1 MKQLRCCLHAQFS
14 NAYFL
19 FIPVSNDSDSVISVN
34 ASSNTSGSELKN
46 SSSAAASSGSQSAA
60 SRLDDRHR
68 RRFFSHHDVCSMC
81 STLQPIDKATSTGTS
96 SNTGA
101 SAACAA
107 LKGAGDNQDQGDN
120 VSNDL
125 VLR

>member
-1 MKQLRCCLHAQFS
+1 M
-14 NAYFL
+14 
-19 FIPVSNDSDSVISVN
+19 SNDSDSVISVN

-46 SSSAAASSGSQSAA
+46 SSSAASSGGQSAA

-81 STLQPIDKATSTGTS
+81 STLQPIDKATSTGGTS

>member
-1 MKQLRCCLHAQFS
+1 MKQMRCCLHAF
-14 NAYFL
+14 FL
-19 FIPVSNDSDSVISVN
+19 LIPVSNDSDSVISVN

-46 SSSAAASSGSQSAA
+46 SSSAASSGGNSQSVA

-81 STLQPIDKATSTGTS
+81 STLQPIDKATSTGGTS

>member
-1 MKQLRCCLHAQFS
+1 MS
-14 NAYFL
+14 NG
-19 FIPVSNDSDSVISVN
+19 SDSVISVN

-46 SSSAAASSGSQSAA
+46 SSSAASSGGQSAA

-81 STLQPIDKATSTGTS
+81 STLQPIDKATSTGGTS

>member
-1 MKQLRCCLHAQFS
+1 MNQLRCSQFS
-14 NAYFL
+14 NTCFL

-46 SSSAAASSGSQSAA
+46 SAASSGGNSGQSAA

-81 STLQPIDKATSTGTS
+81 STLQPIDKATSTGGTS

>member
-1 MKQLRCCLHAQFS
+1 MNQFRCSQFS
-14 NAYFL
+14 TCFL
-19 FIPVSNDSDSVISVN
+19 FIAVSNDSDSVISVN

-46 SSSAAASSGSQSAA
+46 SSSAASSGGQSAA

-81 STLQPIDKATSTGTS
+81 STLQPIDKATSTGGTS

>member
-1 MKQLRCCLHAQFS
+1 M
-14 NAYFL
+14 
-19 FIPVSNDSDSVISVN
+19 SNDSDSVISVN

-46 SSSAAASSGSQSAA
+46 SSLAASSGGNSQSAA

-81 STLQPIDKATSTGTS
+81 STLQPIDKATSTGGTS

>member
-1 MKQLRCCLHAQFS
+1 MNQLRCSQFS
-14 NAYFL
+14 NTCFL
-19 FIPVSNDSDSVISVN
+19 FIAVSNDSDSVISVN

-46 SSSAAASSGSQSAA
+46 SAASSGGQSAA

-81 STLQPIDKATSTGTS
+81 STLQPIDKATSTGGTS

>member
-1 MKQLRCCLHAQFS
+1 M
-14 NAYFL
+14 
-19 FIPVSNDSDSVISVN
+19 SNDSDSVISVN

-46 SSSAAASSGSQSAA
+46 SSSAASSGSQSAA

>member
-1 MKQLRCCLHAQFS
+1 MNQLRCSQFS
-14 NAYFL
+14 NTCFL

-46 SSSAAASSGSQSAA
+46 PSLAASSGSQSAA

-81 STLQPIDKATSTGTS
+81 STLQPIDKATSTGGTS